1 MAPLNKFGRLPMGYV
16 MGNGT
21 VFPSAEFQR
30 WLDTQLQ
37 RTGGVDESLTATE
50 YETAVG
56 APVATPAPVIDG
68 GPVSVF
74 TVPIDGSPV

>member
-1 MAPLNKFGRLPMGYV
+1 MATPNKFGRLPIGYV
-16 MGNGT
+16 SGT
-21 VFPSAEFQR
+21 GSVFPSAAFQA
-30 WLDTQLQ
+30 WLDTQLT
-37 RTGGVDESLTATE
+37 RTGGIDTTLTASD

-56 APVATPAPVIDG
+56 APVGVASAGVDG